1 MNHRVKRNKFRQT
14 VDKQDSRREVRAA
27 ADNITDMLDKQAVEN
42 FELNLQVNK
51 YKSELRHALEQLE
64 EHSYCP
70 GEVDIQC
77 DANRSKGTCTHQELD
92 ACNEQCQPQPQVKQQ
107 EVQHGDDCHCSK
119 CCPNPSPNFF
129 QRHKIGLLIG
139 LIWIIMVFLAIG
151 WMPTGGIADAINNS
165 WVELIVNFFKMAL
178 FAIAGIATYN
188 LVKKANE

>member
-1 MNHRVKRNKFRQT
+1 MNDRVNKNKVRQT
-14 VDKQDSRREVRAA
+14 VEKQDSRRDVRAA

-51 YKSELRHALEQLE
+51 YKSELRHALQQLE

-77 DANRSKGTCTHQELD
+77 KPDNCKGQS
-92 ACNEQCQPQPQVKQQ
+92 QPQ
-107 EVQHGDDCHCSK
+107 EQHGEDCHCSK
-119 CCPNPSPNFF
+119 CCPNPNPNFF
-129 QRHKIGLLIG
+129 QKHKVGLLIG
-139 LIWIIMVFLAIG
+139 LIWAIMIFLAIG

-165 WVELIVNFFKMAL
+165 WVELIVNFFKIGL
-178 FAIAGIATYN
+178 FAIAGIATYI

>member
-1 MNHRVKRNKFRQT
+1 MMNDRVKKNKVRQT
-14 VDKQDSRREVRAA
+14 IEKQDSRRDVRAA

-64 EHSYCP
+64 EHTYCP

-77 DANRSKGTCTHQELD
+77 KPDNCKGQS
-92 ACNEQCQPQPQVKQQ
+92 QPQ
-107 EVQHGDDCHCSK
+107 EQHGEDCHCSK
-119 CCPNPSPNFF
+119 CCPNPNPNFF
-129 QRHKIGLLIG
+129 QKHKVGLLIG
-139 LIWIIMVFLAIG
+139 LIWTIMIFLAIG

-178 FAIAGIATYN
+178 FAIAGIATYK
-188 LVKKANE
+188 LVKKPNE

>member
-1 MNHRVKRNKFRQT
+1 MNDRVKKNKVRQT
-14 VDKQDSRREVRAA
+14 VEKQDSRRDVRAA

-64 EHSYCP
+64 EHTYCP

-77 DANRSKGTCTHQELD
+77 KPGK
-92 ACNEQCQPQPQVKQQ
+92 CNEQCQPQVQSQVQQ

-119 CCPNPSPNFF
+119 CCPNPNPSFF
-129 QRHKIGLLIG
+129 KKHKVGLLIG
-139 LIWIIMVFLAIG
+139 LIWIIMIFLAIG
-151 WMPTGGIADAINNS
+151 WTPTGGIADAINNS
-165 WVELIVNFFKMAL
+165 WVELFVNVFKIGM

-188 LVKKANE
+188 LAKKSNE

>member
-1 MNHRVKRNKFRQT
+1 MMNDRIKKNKVRQT
-14 VDKQDSRREVRAA
+14 VEKQDSRRDVRAA

-51 YKSELRHALEQLE
+51 YKSELKHALQQLE
-64 EHSYCP
+64 EHTYCP

-77 DANRSKGTCTHQELD
+77 KPDNCKGQT
-92 ACNEQCQPQPQVKQQ
+92 QPQ
-107 EVQHGDDCHCSK
+107 EQHGEDCHCSK
-119 CCPNPSPNFF
+119 CCPNPNPNFF
-129 QRHKIGLLIG
+129 QKHKVGLLIG
-139 LIWIIMVFLAIG
+139 LIWAIMIFLAIG

-188 LVKKANE
+188 LVKKPNE

>member
-1 MNHRVKRNKFRQT
+1 MNDRVKKNKVRQT
-14 VDKQDSRREVRAA
+14 VEKQDSRRDVRAA

-64 EHSYCP
+64 EHTYCP

-77 DANRSKGTCTHQELD
+77 KPDNCKGQS
-92 ACNEQCQPQPQVKQQ
+92 QPQ
-107 EVQHGDDCHCSK
+107 EQHGEDCHCSK
-119 CCPNPSPNFF
+119 CCPNPNPNFF
-129 QRHKIGLLIG
+129 QKHKVGLLIG
-139 LIWIIMVFLAIG
+139 LIWAIMIFLAIG

-178 FAIAGIATYN
+178 FAIAGIATYK
-188 LVKKANE
+188 LVKKPNE

>member
-1 MNHRVKRNKFRQT
+1 MNDRVKNNKVRRT
-14 VDKQDSRREVRAA
+14 VEKQDSRRDVRTV

-77 DANRSKGTCTHQELD
+77 KADN
-92 ACNEQCQPQPQVKQQ
+92 CNGQCQPQVQPQVQQ
-107 EVQHGDDCHCSK
+107 EAQHGDDCHCSK
-119 CCPNPSPNFF
+119 CCPNPNPNFF
-129 QRHKIGLLIG
+129 QKHKNSILIG
-139 LIWIIMVFLAIG
+139 VLWIILVVLAIG
-151 WMPTGGIADAINNS
+151 WAPGGSVADAVNTS
-165 WVELIVNFFKMAL
+165 WVELIVNFFKIAL

-188 LVKKANE
+188 LIKKQNE

>member
-1 MNHRVKRNKFRQT
+1 MMNDRVKKNKVRQT
-14 VDKQDSRREVRAA
+14 IEKQDSRRDVRAA

-51 YKSELRHALEQLE
+51 YKSELKHALQQLE

-77 DANRSKGTCTHQELD
+77 KPDNCKGQS
-92 ACNEQCQPQPQVKQQ
+92 QPQVQQVKQQ
-107 EVQHGDDCHCSK
+107 EVQHGEDCHCSK
-119 CCPNPSPNFF
+119 CCPNPNPNFF
-129 QRHKIGLLIG
+129 QKHKVGLLIG
-139 LIWIIMVFLAIG
+139 LIWAIMIFLAIG
-151 WMPTGGIADAINNS
+151 WMPAGGIADAINNS
-165 WVELIVNFFKMAL
+165 WVELIVNFFKIGL

>member
-1 MNHRVKRNKFRQT
+1 MNDRVKKNKVRQT
-14 VDKQDSRREVRAA
+14 VEKQDSRRDVRAA

-51 YKSELRHALEQLE
+51 YKSELRHALQQLD
-64 EHSYCP
+64 EHTYCP

-77 DANRSKGTCTHQELD
+77 KPDNCKGQS
-92 ACNEQCQPQPQVKQQ
+92 QPQ
-107 EVQHGDDCHCSK
+107 EQHGEDCHCSK
-119 CCPNPSPNFF
+119 CCPNPNPNFF
-129 QRHKIGLLIG
+129 QKHKVGLLIG
-139 LIWIIMVFLAIG
+139 LIWAIMVFLAIG

-165 WVELIVNFFKMAL
+165 WVELIVNFFKIGL